1 MARPKPTLTQ
11 MMNPNPNL
19 FELTQEAQSL
29 IMALIESKGEITPDL
44 EARLTANETAVA
56 RKVDSYV
63 YIEEQFEA
71 QCILLKRKEEGFRA
85 IRKGLEAAQERL
97 RTNVKTAMS
106 VMKTDTLTGDEY
118 RYKLSTRA
126 PKLVID
132 NEAVIPKE
140 YKIIVQTT
148 GIDKDKLLSALKD
161 GFDVPGARLED
172 VLALLTQENPVK
184 E

>member
-1 MARPKPTLTQ
+1 

-19 FELTQEAQSL
+19 FDLTQEAQSL
-29 IMALIESKGEITPDL
+29 ILALIESKGELTPEL
-44 EARLTANETAVA
+44 ESRLTANETAVA

-71 QCILLKRKEEGFRA
+71 QCVLLKRKEESFRA
-85 IRKGLEAAQERL
+85 IRKGLENAQERL
-97 RTNVKTAMS
+97 RNNVKTAMT
-106 VMKTDTLTGDEY
+106 VLKTDVLPGDEY

-132 NEAVIPKE
+132 NEATIPQD
-140 YKIIVQTT
+140 YKIIIQST
-148 GIDKDKLLSALKD
+148 GIDKEKLLNALKD
-161 GFDVPGARLED
+161 GFTVPGAHLED
-172 VLALLTQENPVK
+172 VKALLTQENPVK